1 MTSAFPK
8 EEKKGFDFAA
18 LEENIGAAL
27 SSITVKDRAVF
38 SRQFAAMFNAG
49 VGMLRCL
56 SVLTEQCSN
65 AKLKK
70 ALKAISAEVEQGGSL
85 AEAMGKHPDCFDKL
99 YVSMVQAGE
108 VGGVL
113 DEVLNRLAILMEKSA
128 KIQNELKSALSYPQ
142 TVGGIAVVIFLGM
155 TIFLLPTFTGIFDQ
169 LDAELPMFT
178 QVMMNISLFL
188 RGPLLP
194 PEDPEA
200 ESWLELQ
207 NFGIVFFVAALVGV
221 AFAIAT
227 YYKTPVGRFQIDAM
241 LLKAPIFGDLIE
253 KSAVASFC
261 NVFGTL
267 TRSGVP
273 ILNSMEIVRDTAGNE
288 VIADAIDYARS
299 QIQEG
304 GSISE
309 AFREKGVM
317 PDLAVQMMSIGE
329 ETGELDKMLGK
340 VGEFYEDE
348 VEQAIKGLTSML
360 EPLMI
365 VVIGGMVGSILLSMY
380 LPMFAVMENIG

>member
-1 MTSAFPK
+1 MTNVVKAES
-8 EEKKGFDFAA
+8 KGFDLSN
-18 LEENIGAAL
+18 LEESISAAI
-27 SSITVKDRAVF
+27 SSVTVKDKAVF

-56 SVLTEQCSN
+56 SVLTEQCGN
-65 AKLKK
+65 VKLKRS
-70 ALKAISAEVEQGGSL
+70 LKAISIEVEEGGSL
-85 AEAMGKHPDCFDKL
+85 AEAMRKHPNCFDKL
-99 YVSMVQAGE
+99 YVSMVAAGE

-113 DEVLNRLAILMEKSA
+113 DEVLNRLAILLEKSA
-128 KIQNELKSALSYPQ
+128 KIQNELKSAMSYPK
-142 TVGGIAVVIFLGM
+142 TVGGIAIIIFLGM

-178 QVMMNISLFL
+178 QIMMSISFFL
-188 RGPLLP
+188 RGPFLP
-194 PEDPEA
+194 IDDPEA
-200 ESWLELQ
+200 ESWVETRNYGVVVLVGILI
-207 NFGIVFFVAALVGV
+207 GIVF
-221 AFAIAT
+221 AIKQ
-227 YYKTPVGRFQIDAM
+227 YYKTPVGRFQIDGLM
-241 LLKAPIFGDLIE
+241 LKAPIFGDIIE

-273 ILNSMEIVRDTAGNE
+273 ILNAMEIVRDTAGNE
-288 VIADAIDYARS
+288 VIAEAIDYAKT
-299 QIQEG
+299 QISEG

-309 AFREKGVM
+309 AFRERGVM
-317 PDLAVQMMSIGE
+317 PALAVQMMSIGE
-329 ETGELDKMLGK
+329 ETGELDKMLMK

-348 VEQAIKGLTSML
+348 VEQAIKGLTSMM

-380 LPMFAVMENIG
+380 LPMFAVMDAIG